1 MSSPWDEYDAY
12 DLSEFSSAD
21 FVHIDSNTTGATTR
35 HNNRTTAPEED
46 KVVIVTRGDWTC
58 AVGTGAS
65 GGLPQVAVELELAT
79 DEPIVVKVAG
89 GGSGSG
95 SGDSTVV
102 VDGASR
108 RSPFEEFRS
117 QTLSV
122 SDLMGPAWY
131 FPPFFLACDILIVR
145 Q

>member
-21 FVHIDSNTTGATTR
+21 FVHIDSNTIDATTR
-35 HNNRTTAPEED
+35 HNNRATAPEED
-46 KVVIVTRGDWTC
+46 KVVIVTEGDWTS
-58 AVGTGAS
+58 AVGTGGS
-65 GGLPQVAVELELAT
+65 GGLPQVAVELEFAT

-95 SGDSTVV
+95 DSAVV

-108 RSPFEEFRS
+108 RSPFKEFRS

-122 SDLMGPAWY
+122 SDLVGPAWY
-131 FPPFFLACDILIVR
+131 FSPFFLACDMLIVR
-145 Q
+145 